1 MNIYLFLAHF
11 QFSFVLTTLERSVW
25 FIAKD
30 SSERS
35 SCEKRTHEC
44 FELKPRIFLQKEK
57 KNLLSHRIKCFCQD
71 YSRPRSS
78 HLSFSILSKAVWHQ
92 ALVLLLPVRFFHH
105 NSLTWEEAAVALV
118 GLLNKSHW
126 NWTKPVSRSIIVPW
140 EPLPQIVSIPNSTL
154 QLIVSSGFARP
165 HSVSWTHKLQQI
177 RSEVY
182 HCKSDCKFCM
192 N

>member
-57 KNLLSHRIKCFCQD
+57 KKSPFPSHKMFL
-71 YSRPRSS
+71 PR
-78 HLSFSILSKAVWHQ
+78 LFTTAVI
-92 ALVLLLPVRFFHH
+92 ALVILNTVQSSMASSVGTSASREVLSPQLAYLRGGCRCARGAAQQE
-105 NSLTWEEAAVALV
+105 SLK
-118 GLLNKSHW
+118 LNKTGFEKHHSSLGTAAANRVDSEFNAPIDCIQW
-126 NWTKPVSRSIIVPW
+126 ICPATFSFM
-140 EPLPQIVSIPNSTL
+140 NSQATTNS
-154 QLIVSSGFARP
+154 QW
-165 HSVSWTHKLQQI
+165 SVSL
-177 RSEVY
+177 
-182 HCKSDCKFCM
+182 
-192 N
+192 